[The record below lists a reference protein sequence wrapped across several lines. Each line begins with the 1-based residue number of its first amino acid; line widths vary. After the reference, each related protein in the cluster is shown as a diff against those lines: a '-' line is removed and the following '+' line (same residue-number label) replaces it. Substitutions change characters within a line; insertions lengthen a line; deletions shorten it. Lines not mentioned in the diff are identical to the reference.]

1 MNSNANGKTEARLHG
16 GGISPERAIG
26 IKESAAAKTQGKP
39 ASEEERQAGSQA
51 EKTANRASHTKPQG
65 EIPGWLLLF
74 LAAACGIIVANLYY
88 AQPLV
93 EPIRQA
99 IGLSAGSAGL
109 IVTLTQIGYAA
120 GLLLLVPLGDILEN
134 RKLVGVLLLFT
145 VLALALSAVADSA
158 PLFLLAAL
166 LIGLGSVAAQILVP
180 YASHLASDESRGQ
193 VVGNVMSG
201 LLLGIMLARPISS
214 LLAGWLGW
222 RSIFV
227 VSAVLIL
234 LLALVLLRA
243 LPKRHPESGMTYPQL
258 LGSMRRLLVSTP
270 ILRRRAVYHALLFAS
285 FSLFWTTAPLLLG
298 SPAFGFTQTGIA
310 VFALVGV
317 AGAAAAPIAGRLA
330 DRGRSYGATGLA
342 LALVAAS
349 ALLPMFVHAGSIPT
363 VALMTAAAIFLDLG
377 VSANLVLSQRAIFSL
392 GAEARSRLN
401 GLFMAIFFVGGAA
414 GSAIGGWAYAAGGW
428 RLAMIIGAALP
439 LLALAYYATEGRAE
453 RRLERVNELRSGA
466 KR

>member
-1 MNSNANGKTEARLHG
+1 MRPYPHAKK
-16 GGISPERAIG
+16 SPAPR
-26 IKESAAAKTQGKP
+26 
-39 ASEEERQAGSQA
+39 SEQ
-51 EKTANRASHTKPQG
+51 

-74 LAAACGIIVANLYY
+74 LAIACGIIVANLYY

-134 RKLVGVLLLFT
+134 RKLVSALLFFT
-145 VLALALSAVADSA
+145 VGALALSAVAGSA
-158 PLFLLAAL
+158 PLFLLASL

-180 YASHLASDESRGQ
+180 YASHLASEESRGR

-222 RSIFV
+222 RSVFFI
-227 VSAVLIL
+227 SAALIL

-243 LPKRHPESGMTYPQL
+243 LPKRHPQSGMTYPEL
-258 LGSMRRLLVSTP
+258 LGSMRRLLISTP
-270 ILRRRAVYHALLFAS
+270 VLRRRAVYHALLFAS
-285 FSLFWTTAPLLLG
+285 FSLFWTTAPLLLAG
-298 SPAFGFTQTGIA
+298 PAFGFSQTGIA
-310 VFALVGV
+310 IFALVGV

-330 DRGRSYGATGLA
+330 DRGWSYAATGLA

-349 ALLPMFVHAGSIPT
+349 ALLPMFAHTGS
-363 VALMTAAAIFLDLG
+363 ALNIALLVIAAVLLDLG

-414 GSAIGGWAYAAGGW
+414 GSAIGGWAFAAGGW
-428 RLAMIIGAALP
+428 KLTMMIGGAWP
-439 LLALAYYATEGRAE
+439 LLALVYYATEGKAE
-453 RRLERVNELRSGA
+453 RRLEQVSEMRTGS

>member
-1 MNSNANGKTEARLHG
+1 MKSYPHAKK
-16 GGISPERAIG
+16 SPAPR
-26 IKESAAAKTQGKP
+26 
-39 ASEEERQAGSQA
+39 SEQ
-51 EKTANRASHTKPQG
+51 

-74 LAAACGIIVANLYY
+74 LAIACGIIVANLYY

-134 RKLVGVLLLFT
+134 RKLVSALLFFT
-145 VLALALSAVADSA
+145 VGALALSAVAGSA
-158 PLFLLAAL
+158 PLFLLASL

-180 YASHLASDESRGQ
+180 YASHLASEESRGR

-222 RSIFV
+222 SSVFFI
-227 VSAVLIL
+227 SAALI

-243 LPKRHPESGMTYPQL
+243 LPKRHPKSGMTYPEL
-258 LGSMRRLLVSTP
+258 LGSMRRLLISTP
-270 ILRRRAVYHALLFAS
+270 VLRRRAVYHALLFAS
-285 FSLFWTTAPLLLG
+285 FSLFWTTAPLLLAG
-298 SPAFGFTQTGIA
+298 PAFGFSQTGIA
-310 VFALVGV
+310 IFALVGV

-330 DRGRSYGATGLA
+330 DRGWRYTATGLA

-349 ALLPMFVHAGSIPT
+349 ALLPMFAHTGS
-363 VALMTAAAIFLDLG
+363 ALNIALLVIAAVLLDLG

-401 GLFMAIFFVGGAA
+401 GLFTAIFFVGVSA
-414 GSAIGGWAYAAGGW
+414 GSAISGWAFAAGGW
-428 RLAMIIGAALP
+428 KLTMMIGGALP
-439 LLALAYYATEGRAE
+439 LLALVYYATEGKAE
-453 RRLERVNELRSGA
+453 RRLEQVSSLYENKEY
-466 KR
+466 

>member
-1 MNSNANGKTEARLHG
+1 MKMISTTNAKVSPDSGARN
-16 GGISPERAIG
+16 
-26 IKESAAAKTQGKP
+26 
-39 ASEEERQAGSQA
+39 
-51 EKTANRASHTKPQG
+51 EKQ
-65 EIPGWLLLF
+65 IPGWLLLF

-134 RKLVGVLLLFT
+134 RKLVAALLFFT
-145 VLALALSAVADSA
+145 VAALALSAVAGSA

-180 YASHLASDESRGQ
+180 YTSHLASEESRGR

-201 LLLGIMLARPISS
+201 LLLGIMLARPLSS
-214 LLAGWLGW
+214 LLAGWFGW
-222 RSIFV
+222 RSIFF
-227 VSAVLIL
+227 VSAGLIL

-243 LPKRHPESGMTYPQL
+243 LPKRHPESGMTYPRL
-258 LGSMRRLLVSTP
+258 LGSMRRLLISTP

-285 FSLFWTTAPLLLG
+285 FSLFWTTAPLLLE
-298 SPAFGFTQTGIA
+298 SPAFGFSQTGIA
-310 VFALVGV
+310 IFALVGV
-317 AGAAAAPIAGRLA
+317 AGAAAAPVAGRLA
-330 DRGRSYGATGLA
+330 DRGWSYVATGLA
-342 LALVAAS
+342 LGLVAAS
-349 ALLPMFVHAGSIPT
+349 AFLPMFVHQRSIFT
-363 VALMTAAAIFLDLG
+363 VGLLVAAAVLLDLG

-414 GSAIGGWAYAAGGW
+414 GSAIGGWAFASGGW
-428 RLAMIIGAALP
+428 QVAMMIGAALP
-439 LLALAYYATEGRAE
+439 LLALAYFATEGSAQ
-453 RRLERVNELRSGA
+453 RRLERVSEMRVGR
-466 KR
+466 K

>member
-1 MNSNANGKTEARLHG
+1 MKMISTTNAKV
-16 GGISPERAIG
+16 SPD
-26 IKESAAAKTQGKP
+26 S
-39 ASEEERQAGSQA
+39 GSRN
-51 EKTANRASHTKPQG
+51 EKQ
-65 EIPGWLLLF
+65 IPGWLLLF

-134 RKLVGVLLLFT
+134 RKLVAALLFFT
-145 VLALALSAVADSA
+145 VAALALSAVAGSA

-180 YASHLASDESRGQ
+180 YASHLASEESRGR

-201 LLLGIMLARPISS
+201 LLLGIMLARPLSS
-214 LLAGWLGW
+214 LLAGWFGW
-222 RSIFV
+222 RSIFF
-227 VSAVLIL
+227 VSAGLIL

-258 LGSMRRLLVSTP
+258 LGSMRRLLISTP

-285 FSLFWTTAPLLLG
+285 FSLFWTTAPLLLA
-298 SPAFGFTQTGIA
+298 SPAFGFSQTGIA
-310 VFALVGV
+310 IFALVGV
-317 AGAAAAPIAGRLA
+317 AGAAAAPVAGRLA
-330 DRGRSYGATGLA
+330 DRGWSYVATGLA
-342 LALVAAS
+342 LGLVAAS
-349 ALLPMFVHAGSIPT
+349 AFLPMFVHQRSIFT
-363 VALMTAAAIFLDLG
+363 VGLLVAAAVLLDLG

-414 GSAIGGWAYAAGGW
+414 GSAIGGWAFASGGW
-428 RLAMIIGAALP
+428 QVAMMIGAALP
-439 LLALAYYATEGRAE
+439 LLALAYFATEGSAQ
-453 RRLERVNELRSGA
+453 RRLERVSEMRVGR
-466 KR
+466 K